1 MAQPT
6 SGQRR
11 LMFVLFAVATLVFL
25 LGIVVIGY
33 LSGAI

>member
-6 SGQRR
+6 SGQQR
-11 LMFVLFAVATLVFL
+11 LMFVLFAVATLIFI
-25 LGIVVIGY
+25 LGIVVIGF